1 MTTWAPP
8 PLPARLMSARQAP
21 LVGRRPELETME
33 AVWSEVTAGRRQVVF
48 LGGEPG
54 AGKTRLIAEIAG
66 SLHDNGVTVLA
77 GTSGLDSGV
86 SYQPFAEM
94 LDHLFA
100 AAAEGALASVV
111 ADNGN
116 ELQRIS
122 ARVDRHCPRPAGT
135 TTEAGGGV
143 RRDLFE
149 AVARVF
155 RALAEIRPLA
165 LMIDDLHWA
174 QLPTIAMLEHLVQ
187 ACSESPLLV
196 VAAFRTTAPDR
207 SDEMA
212 ARVAELHRLEGV
224 RRLDLSGLD
233 TEAIAEFLS
242 LRAGLPLSEARAPAA
257 LLRDRT
263 GGNPFFLRE
272 LWADLERRGGVAALR
287 TAYRVPSSVSDTLT
301 ARLSGLS
308 AEVRA
313 VIELAAVLGATF
325 GLATLVAASETGRA
339 ATLAALDV
347 ATALGMVEAD
357 RAAGDRYTFV
367 HALVRQAVLD
377 GMPPSKRMLVHARV
391 AEALERQSP
400 HAALIPRLAHHY
412 LASHVLGFH
421 DRALRYSRDAARLAE
436 RSLAFE
442 DAAVWFERAAQ
453 LPECDPA
460 ERAEL
465 LLAAA
470 GDYVRAAHFPHAR
483 DIYARLYAIAEPPVR
498 LAAAIGFEDASWR
511 PGLLGTQAAD
521 LLSSALA
528 DCGLDQQNPL
538 YVRGLGS
545 LARAL
550 ALAGETGQARQV
562 SGRAAELAAR
572 LGEESVLA
580 HSLTTSMWH
589 GTTPDVAAEQL
600 ERTIAVHDR
609 ARERLDY
616 ETLGSAANFLAT
628 VSYLVGRLD
637 SVREAVEDGRRAV
650 SATGQPYYRN
660 VYCCLAQAQ
669 AFLQGDF
676 DSARQW
682 AEETLQLSDT
692 FGDDMSEG
700 PHGVQMYMLSRETG
714 TLDRFRPYLD
724 GNETFAR
731 RWVPGLLG
739 LYTELGVE
747 TGVHRALRHL
757 MGRNLVARSN
767 EAQWPMELALLTEGA
782 LAVGDAGTLRVLRP
796 LLGEYAGMNLV
807 CGTMIAVFGST
818 ERYLGRVAACLG
830 EEAEADRCFAAALEM
845 DRRMRSVV
853 HTGETLAHHA
863 AFAAATGR
871 FGQARELAGEARRL
885 AEPIGHVRVLRL
897 LETVARPLG
906 PDGLTGRELE
916 VLRLLAG
923 GLSNQEIGERLHI
936 STNTAAN
943 HVRSILM
950 KTGAAN
956 RTQAAMYAASRA
968 II

>member
-1 MTTWAPP
+1 MTPWAPP
-8 PLPARLMSARQAP
+8 PLPARLLAARQAP
-21 LVGRRPELETME
+21 LVGRQPELETME
-33 AVWSEVTAGRRQVVF
+33 ALWSEVTASRRQVVF

-54 AGKTRLIAEIAG
+54 AGKTRLIAEIA
-66 SLHDNGVTVLA
+66 SALHDNGVTVLV
-77 GTSGLDSGV
+77 GTSGLDTGV

-94 LDHLFA
+94 LDHLFT
-100 AAAEGALASVV
+100 AAAEGALATVV
-111 ADNGN
+111 AGHET
-116 ELQRIS
+116 ELQRLTT
-122 ARVDRHCPRPAGT
+122 RVYRHCPEPVAAPAG
-135 TTEAGGGV
+135 AAGV

-149 AVARVF
+149 AVASVF
-155 RALAEIRPLA
+155 RALAEQRPLA

-187 ACSESPLLV
+187 ACSESPVLV
-196 VAAFRTTAPDR
+196 TAAFRTTVPDR

-242 LRAGLPLSEARAPAA
+242 LRARLPLSEARAPAA
-257 LLRDRT
+257 MLRDRT

-287 TAYRVPSSVSDTLT
+287 TAHRVPSSLSDTLT

-308 AEVRA
+308 AEIRA
-313 VIELAAVLGATF
+313 VIELAAVLGSTF
-325 GLATLVAASETGRA
+325 TLAALVAASETDRA

-357 RAAGDRYTFV
+357 RAAGDRYSFV

-377 GMPPSKRMLVHARV
+377 GMPPSRRMLVHARA
-391 AEALERQSP
+391 AEALERQP
-400 HAALIPRLAHHY
+400 LHASLVPVLAHHY

-421 DRALRYSRDAARLAE
+421 DRALRYSRDAGRLAE

-460 ERAEL
+460 QRAEL

-470 GDYVRAAHFPHAR
+470 GDYVRASHFPHAR
-483 DIYARLYAIAEPPVR
+483 DIYGRLYAIAEPPIR
-498 LAAAIGFEDASWR
+498 MAAAIGFEDTTWR
-511 PGLLGTQAAD
+511 PGLAGTRAVD

-528 DCGLDQQNPL
+528 ECGLDQQNPL
-538 YVRGLGS
+538 YLRGLGS

-550 ALAGETGQARQV
+550 ALAGETGRARQV
-562 SGRAAELAAR
+562 SGRAMELATR
-572 LGEESVLA
+572 LGDESVLA
-580 HSLTTSMWH
+580 HVLTASMWH
-589 GTTPDVAAEQL
+589 GTTPHVAAEQL
-600 ERTIAVHDR
+600 ERTTAVR
-609 ARERLDY
+609 RQALERFDY
-616 ETLGSAANFLAT
+616 ETLGAAANFLAT
-628 VSYLVGRLD
+628 VGYLVGRPD
-637 SVREAVEDGRRAV
+637 SVRDAIEDAGRAV
-650 SATGQPYYRN
+650 SATGQPYYRH
-660 VYCCLAQAQ
+660 VYCYLAGTR

-676 DSARQW
+676 GGARQW
-682 AEETLQLSDT
+682 AEETLKQNDT
-692 FGDDMSEG
+692 LGDEMTEG

-714 TLDRFRPYLD
+714 TLGRFRPYID
-724 GNETFAR
+724 GHETFAG

-739 LYTELGVE
+739 LYTELGVGD
-747 TGVHRALRHL
+747 GVRRALRHL
-757 MGRNLVARSN
+757 MSKDLATRSN
-767 EAQWPMELALLTEGA
+767 EAQWPMELAFLTEAA
-782 LAVGDAGTLRVLRP
+782 LAVADAEVLRTLRP
-796 LLGEYAGMNLV
+796 LLAEYAGMNLV

-818 ERYLGRVAACLG
+818 ERYLGQVAACLG
-830 EEAEADRCFAAALEM
+830 EEPEAERCFATALEM

-853 HTGETLAHHA
+853 HVGETLARHA
-863 AFAAATGR
+863 VFAAETGR
-871 FGQARELAGEARRL
+871 IALARELAEEARQV

-897 LETVARPLG
+897 LETVARPEG

-916 VLRLLAG
+916 VLRLLAS
-923 GLSNQEIGERLHI
+923 GLSNQEIGARLHI
-936 STNTAAN
+936 SANTAAN

-956 RTQAAMYAASRA
+956 RTQAAMYAATHE
-968 II
+968 IV

>member
-1 MTTWAPP
+1 MRPWVPP
-8 PLPARLMSARQAP
+8 ALPARLVAARQAP
-21 LVGRRPELETME
+21 LVGRHLELETME
-33 AVWSEVTAGRRQVVF
+33 AVWSEVTLGRRQVVF

-66 SLHDNGVTVLA
+66 ALHDNDVTVLV
-77 GTSGLDSGV
+77 GTAGLDTGV

-94 LDHLFA
+94 LDHLFG
-100 AAAEGALASVV
+100 AAAEGTLAGVV
-111 ADNGN
+111 ADHGS
-116 ELQRIS
+116 ELRRLS
-122 ARVDRHCPRPAGT
+122 SRVSRHCPEPLGAPIG
-135 TTEAGGGV
+135 ASGV

-149 AVARVF
+149 AVASVF
-155 RALAEIRPLA
+155 RALAEKRPLA
-165 LMIDDLHWA
+165 LMVDDLHWA

-187 ACSESPLLV
+187 ACSQSPLLV
-196 VAAFRTTAPDR
+196 VAAFRTTVPDR
-207 SDEMA
+207 SEEMA

-233 TEAIAEFLS
+233 TEAIAELLS

-272 LWADLERRGGVAALR
+272 LWADLERRGGIAALR
-287 TAYRVPSSVSDTLT
+287 TAQRVPSSLSDTLT

-308 AEVRA
+308 AAVRT
-313 VIELAAVLGATF
+313 VIELAAVLGSTF
-325 GLATLVAASETGRA
+325 GLATLVAASETDRA

-347 ATALGMVEAD
+347 ATAHGMVEAD
-357 RAAGDRYTFV
+357 RTAGDRYSFV

-377 GMPPSKRMLVHARV
+377 SMPPSRRMLVHARA
-391 AEALERQSP
+391 AEALERQSL
-400 HAALIPRLAHHY
+400 HAALVPLLAHHY

-421 DRALRYSRDAARLAE
+421 DRALRYSRDAGRLAE

-470 GDYVRAAHFPHAR
+470 GDYVRASHFAHAR
-483 DIYARLYAIAEPPVR
+483 DIYERLYTIADPPVR
-498 LAAAIGFEDASWR
+498 LAAAIGFEDTTWR
-511 PGLLGTQAAD
+511 PGLAGARAAD

-528 DCGLDQQNPL
+528 DCGLDQQDPL

-550 ALAGETGQARQV
+550 ALAGETGPARQV
-562 SGRAAELAAR
+562 SARATKLAAQ
-572 LGEESVLA
+572 LGDESVFAHALA
-580 HSLTTSMWH
+580 TSMWH

-600 ERTIAVHDR
+600 ERTAAVR
-609 ARERLDY
+609 RQARERLDY
-616 ETLGSAANFLAT
+616 ETLGAAANFWAT
-628 VSYLVGRLD
+628 VSYLAGRPD
-637 SVREAVEDGRRAV
+637 SVRDAIEDARRAV
-650 SATGQPYYRN
+650 GATSQPYYRH
-660 VYCCLAQAQ
+660 VYCYLAQTQ

-676 DSARQW
+676 DGARQW
-682 AEETLQLSDT
+682 AEETLQQNDT
-692 FGDDMSEG
+692 FGDEMTEG
-700 PHGVQMYMLSRETG
+700 PHGVQMYMLSREIG
-714 TLDRFRPYLD
+714 TLDRFRPYID
-724 GNETFAR
+724 GHETFAR

-747 TGVHRALRHL
+747 AGMHRALRHL
-757 MGRNLVARSN
+757 VGKNLAARSN
-767 EAQWPMELALLTEGA
+767 EAQWPMELAFLTEAA
-782 LAVGDAGTLRVLRP
+782 LAVGNAEVLRVLRP

-853 HTGETLAHHA
+853 HIGETLAQHA
-863 AFAAATGR
+863 VFAATTGR
-871 FGQARELAGEARRL
+871 FGLARELAEQARQL

-897 LETVARPLG
+897 LETVARPVG

-916 VLRLLAG
+916 VLRLLVG
-923 GLSNQEIGERLHI
+923 GLSNQEIGARLHI
-936 STNTAAN
+936 SANTAAN

-956 RTQAAMYAASRA
+956 RTQAAMYAATHE
-968 II
+968 IV

>member
-1 MTTWAPP
+1 M
-8 PLPARLMSARQAP
+8 
-21 LVGRRPELETME
+21 ETL
-33 AVWSEVTAGRRQVVF
+33 WSQVTAGRRQVVF

-66 SLHDNGVTVLA
+66 ALHDSDGTVLV
-77 GTSGLDSGV
+77 GTCGPDVGI

-94 LDHLFA
+94 LDHLFG
-100 AAAEGALASVV
+100 AAAEGALADVV
-111 ADNGN
+111 ADKGS
-116 ELQRIS
+116 ELLRLS
-122 ARVDRHCPRPAGT
+122 PRVRRHCPEPAGPMT
-135 TTEAGGGV
+135 GADGV

-149 AVARVF
+149 AVAHVF
-155 RALAEIRPLA
+155 RSLAEERPLA

-187 ACSESPLLV
+187 TCSESPLLV
-196 VAAFRTTAPDR
+196 VAAFRSTVPDR
-207 SDEMA
+207 SDELA

-233 TEAIAEFLS
+233 TDAIAEFLS

-272 LWADLERRGGVAALR
+272 LWADLERRGGVTALR
-287 TAYRVPSSVSDTLT
+287 TSQRVPSTVSDTLT

-313 VIELAAVLGATF
+313 VIELAAVLGSTF
-325 GLATLVAASETGRA
+325 ALATLVAASETGQA
-339 ATLAALDV
+339 ATLASLDV
-347 ATALGMVEAD
+347 AMALGLIESD
-357 RAAGDRYTFV
+357 GPAGDRYSFV

-377 GMPPSKRMLVHARV
+377 GMLPSRRMLVHVRA
-391 AEALERQSP
+391 AEALERQPP
-400 HAALIPRLAHHY
+400 HASLVPRLAHHY

-421 DRALRYSRDAARLAE
+421 DRALRYSREAGRLAE

-442 DAAVWFERAAQ
+442 DAAVWFERASE

-470 GDYVRAAHFPHAR
+470 ADYVRACHFPHAR
-483 DIYARLYAIAEPPVR
+483 DIYGRLYAIAGPPVR
-498 LAAAIGFEDASWR
+498 LTAAIGFEDATWR
-511 PGLLGTQAAD
+511 PGLVGTQAAD
-521 LLSSALA
+521 LLSAALA
-528 DCGLDQQNPL
+528 ECGLDHQDPL

-550 ALAGETGQARQV
+550 ALAGETARARQV
-562 SGRAAELAAR
+562 SVRANDLAAR
-572 LGEESVLA
+572 LDDEPVLVHA
-580 HSLTTSMWH
+580 LSTSMWH
-589 GTTPDVAAEQL
+589 GTTPDVATQQL
-600 ERTIAVHDR
+600 ERTTAVR
-609 ARERLDY
+609 ELARERLDY
-616 ETLGSAANFLAT
+616 ETLGAAANFSVT
-628 VSYLVGRLD
+628 VSYLVGLPDTLRPAMED
-637 SVREAVEDGRRAV
+637 ARRSVG
-650 SATGQPYYRN
+650 ATGQPYFHH
-660 VYCCLAQAQ
+660 VYCCLAQTA

-676 DSARQW
+676 DGARQW
-682 AEETLQLSDT
+682 AEASLKQSDT
-692 FGDDMSEG
+692 FGDEMTEG
-700 PHGVQMYMLSRETG
+700 PHSVQMFMLARETG

-724 GNETFAR
+724 GRETFR
-731 RWVPGLLG
+731 ERWVPGLVG

-757 MGRNLVARSN
+757 MGKDLAARSN
-767 EAQWPMELALLTEGA
+767 EAQWPMELAFLTEAA
-782 LAVGDAGTLRVLRP
+782 LAVRDTQALHALRP
-796 LLGEYAGMNLV
+796 LLREYAGLNLV

-818 ERYLGRVAACLG
+818 ERYLGQVAACLG
-830 EEAEADRCFAAALEM
+830 EQAEADRCFAAALEM

-853 HTGETLAHHA
+853 HTGETLARHA
-863 AFAAATGR
+863 VFAAATGR
-871 FGQARELAGEARRL
+871 PGLARDLAEEARRL

-897 LETVARPLG
+897 LETVARPTG
-906 PDGLTGRELE
+906 PDGLTDRELE

-923 GLSNQEIGERLHI
+923 GLSNQEIGARLHI
-936 STNTAAN
+936 SANTAAN

-956 RTQAAMYAASRA
+956 RTQAAMYAATHQ
-968 II
+968 IT

>member
-1 MTTWAPP
+1 MTPWAAP
-8 PLPARLMSARQAP
+8 PLPARLVAARQGP
-21 LVGRRPELETME
+21 LVGRQPELETME
-33 AVWSEVTAGRRQVVF
+33 SLWSEVTAGRRQVVF

-66 SLHDNGVTVLA
+66 ALHDNGVTVLV
-77 GTSGLDSGV
+77 GTSGLDTGV

-94 LDHLFA
+94 LDYLFGA
-100 AAAEGALASVV
+100 AADGALATVV
-111 ADNGN
+111 AGHET
-116 ELQRIS
+116 ELQRLTP
-122 ARVDRHCPRPAGT
+122 RVYRHCPEPA
-135 TTEAGGGV
+135 AGGAGAAGV

-149 AVARVF
+149 AVASVF
-155 RALAEIRPLA
+155 RALAEQHPLA

-187 ACSESPLLV
+187 ACSESPVLV
-196 VAAFRTTAPDR
+196 MAAFRTTVPDR

-224 RRLDLSGLD
+224 RRLDLGGLD

-272 LWADLERRGGVAALR
+272 LWADLERRGGVHALR
-287 TAYRVPSSVSDTLT
+287 SAHRVPSSLSDTLT
-301 ARLSGLS
+301 ARLSGLT

-313 VIELAAVLGATF
+313 VIELAAVLGSTF
-325 GLATLVAASETGRA
+325 DLSTLVAARETDQA
-339 ATLAALDV
+339 VTLTALDAV
-347 ATALGMVEAD
+347 TALGMLEAD
-357 RAAGDRYTFV
+357 RGAGDRHSFV

-377 GMPPSKRMLVHARV
+377 GMPPSRLMLMHARA

-400 HAALIPRLAHHY
+400 DASLVPQLARHY

-421 DRALRYSRDAARLAE
+421 DRALRYSREAGRLAE

-470 GDYVRAAHFPHAR
+470 GDYVRASNFSRAR
-483 DIYARLYAIAEPPVR
+483 DIYGRLYAIAEPAVR
-498 LAAAIGFEDASWR
+498 LAAAIGFEDAAWR
-511 PGLLGTQAAD
+511 PGLVGSQAAD

-528 DCGLDQQNPL
+528 ECGLGPQSSP

-550 ALAGETGQARQV
+550 TLAGETARARQI
-562 SGRAAELAAR
+562 SARAAELATR
-572 LGEESVLA
+572 LGDDSVLA
-580 HSLTTSMWH
+580 HVLTTSMWH
-589 GTTPDVAAEQL
+589 GITPDAAVQQM
-600 ERTIAVHDR
+600 ERTAAVR
-609 ARERLDY
+609 EQARERLDY
-616 ETLGSAANFLAT
+616 ETLGAAANFLAT
-628 VSYLVGRLD
+628 VSYLVGRPD
-637 SVREAVEDGRRAV
+637 SIRDALEDGRRSV
-650 SATGQPYYRN
+650 GATGQPYYRH
-660 VYCCLAQAQ
+660 VYCCLAEAQ
-669 AFLQGDF
+669 AFLEGDF
-676 DSARQW
+676 DGARQW
-682 AEETLQLSDT
+682 AEETVKQSDT
-692 FGDDMSEG
+692 FGEEMTAG

-714 TLDRFRPYLD
+714 TLDRFRPYID
-724 GNETFAR
+724 GHETFAR

-747 TGVHRALRHL
+747 TGVRRALRHL
-757 MGRNLVARSN
+757 MSKELSARSN
-767 EAQWPMELALLTEGA
+767 EAQWPMELAFLTEAA
-782 LAVGDAGTLRVLRP
+782 LAMADAEVLTVLRP
-796 LLGEYAGMNLV
+796 LLAEFAGMNLV

-818 ERYLGRVAACLG
+818 ERYLGRLAACLG
-830 EEAEADRCFAAALEM
+830 EEAEAERCFAIALEM

-853 HTGETLAHHA
+853 HVGETLAYHA
-863 AFAAATGR
+863 VFAAETGR
-871 FGQARELAGEARRL
+871 VGLARELAEQARQV

-897 LETVARPLG
+897 LATVARPPG
-906 PDGLTGRELE
+906 PDGLTSRELE
-916 VLRLLAG
+916 VLRLLAS
-923 GLSNQEIGERLHI
+923 GLSNQEIGIRLHI
-936 STNTAAN
+936 SANTAAN

-956 RTQAAMYAASRA
+956 RTQAAMYAATHEIA
-968 II
+968 

>member
-1 MTTWAPP
+1 
-8 PLPARLMSARQAP
+8 
-21 LVGRRPELETME
+21 ME
-33 AVWSEVTAGRRQVVF
+33 ALWSEVTAGRRQVVF

-66 SLHDNGVTVLA
+66 ALHDNDVAVLA

-94 LDHLFA
+94 LDHLFGT
-100 AAAEGALASVV
+100 AAEGSLTSVV
-111 ADNGN
+111 GDNGS
-116 ELQRIS
+116 ELQLLS
-122 ARVDRHCPRPAGT
+122 PRVYRHCPELT
-135 TTEAGGGV
+135 GV
-143 RRDLFE
+143 APGSGRARRDLFE
-149 AVARVF
+149 AVARVC
-155 RALAEIRPLA
+155 RALADNRPLA

-187 ACSESPLLV
+187 ACSESPMLV
-196 VAAFRTTAPDR
+196 VAAFRTTVPDR
-207 SDEMA
+207 SDEVA
-212 ARVAELHRLEGV
+212 GRVAELHRLEGV

-257 LLRDRT
+257 LLRDLT

-272 LWADLERRGGVAALR
+272 LWADLERRGGIAALR
-287 TAYRVPSSVSDTLT
+287 LANRVPSSLSDTLT

-313 VIELAAVLGATF
+313 VIELAAVLGSTF
-325 GLATLVAASETGRA
+325 GLATLVAASETDQA

-347 ATALGMVEAD
+347 ASALGMVEAD
-357 RAAGDRYTFV
+357 RAAADRYSFV
-367 HALVRQAVLD
+367 HALVRQTVLD
-377 GMPPSKRMLVHARV
+377 GMPPSRRMLVHARA
-391 AEALERQSP
+391 AEALERQSL
-400 HAALIPRLAHHY
+400 HAALVPRLAHHY

-421 DRALRYSRDAARLAE
+421 DRALRYSREAGRLAE

-470 GDYVRAAHFPHAR
+470 GDYVRASHFPHAR
-483 DIYARLYAIAEPPVR
+483 DIYGRLYAIAEPRVR

-511 PGLLGTQAAD
+511 PGLTGTRAAD

-550 ALAGETGQARQV
+550 ALAGETGRARQV
-562 SGRAAELAAR
+562 SARAAELAAR
-572 LGEESVLA
+572 LGDESVLA
-580 HSLTTSMWH
+580 HALATSMWH

-600 ERTIAVHDR
+600 ARTTAVCGQ

-616 ETLGSAANFLAT
+616 EALGAAANFLAT
-628 VSYLVGRLD
+628 VGYLAGRPD
-637 SVREAVEDGRRAV
+637 SVRDALADARRAV
-650 SATGQPYYRN
+650 GATGQPYYRH
-660 VYCCLAQAQ
+660 VYCCLAQTQ

-676 DSARQW
+676 DGARQW
-682 AEETLQLSDT
+682 AEQTLKQNDT
-692 FGDDMSEG
+692 FGDEMTEG

-724 GNETFAR
+724 GRETFSQ

-739 LYTELGVE
+739 LYTELGIE

-757 MGRNLVARSN
+757 MGKNLADRSN
-767 EAQWPMELALLTEGA
+767 EAQWPMELAFLTEGA
-782 LAVGDAGTLRVLRP
+782 LAVGDTEALRALRP
-796 LLGEYAGMNLV
+796 LLREYAAMNLV

-830 EEAEADRCFAAALEM
+830 EEAEADRCFAGALEM

-853 HTGETLAHHA
+853 HAGETLAHYSI
-863 AFAAATGR
+863 FAAETGR
-871 FGQARELAGEARRL
+871 LGLARELAQAARQL
-885 AEPIGHVRVLRL
+885 AEPIGHARVLRL
-897 LETVARPLG
+897 LETVARPIG
-906 PDGLTGRELE
+906 SDGLTDRELD
-916 VLRLLAG
+916 VLRLLAA
-923 GLSNQEIGERLHI
+923 GLSNQEIGARLHI
-936 STNTAAN
+936 SSNTAAN

-956 RTQAAMYAASRA
+956 RTQAAMYAATHE

>member
-1 MTTWAPP
+1 MTSWVPP
-8 PLPARLMSARQAP
+8 PLPAQLAAVRRAP
-21 LVGRRPELETME
+21 LVGRHLELETME
-33 AVWSEVTAGRRQVVF
+33 ALWSEVIAGRRQVVF

-66 SLHDNGVTVLA
+66 ALHDNDVTVLA
-77 GTSGLDSGV
+77 GTSGLDTGV

-94 LDHLFA
+94 LDHLFGT
-100 AAAEGALASVV
+100 AAEGSLAGVV
-111 ADNGN
+111 ADHGS
-116 ELQRIS
+116 ELRRLS
-122 ARVDRHCPRPAGT
+122 ARVYRHCPEPTGELTGA
-135 TTEAGGGV
+135 GV

-149 AVARVF
+149 AVASVF
-155 RALAEIRPLA
+155 RALAEKRPLA

-187 ACSESPLLV
+187 ACSEAPLLV
-196 VAAFRTTAPDR
+196 VAAFRTTVPDR

-272 LWADLERRGGVAALR
+272 LWADLERRGGVGALR
-287 TAYRVPSSVSDTLT
+287 TPNWVPSSLGDTLT

-308 AEVRA
+308 TQVRA
-313 VIELAAVLGATF
+313 VIELAAVLGSTF
-325 GLATLVAASETGRA
+325 GLATLVAASEFGQA
-339 ATLAALDV
+339 ATLAALDA
-347 ATALGMVEAD
+347 ATALGMVETD
-357 RAAGDRYTFV
+357 RGAGDRYSFV

-377 GMPPSKRMLVHARV
+377 GMPPSRRMLVHARA
-391 AEALERQSP
+391 AEALERQP
-400 HAALIPRLAHHY
+400 GDAALTPQLAHHY

-421 DRALRYSRDAARLAE
+421 DRALRYSREAARLAE

-453 LPECDPA
+453 LPECNAA

-470 GDYVRAAHFPHAR
+470 GNYVRACHFPHAR
-483 DIYARLYAIAEPPVR
+483 DIYGRLYVIAEPPLR

-511 PGLLGTQAAD
+511 PGLMGTRAAD

-528 DCGLDQQNPL
+528 DCGLDEQNPL
-538 YVRGLGS
+538 YVRGLSS

-550 ALAGETGQARQV
+550 ALAGETGRARQV
-562 SGRAAELAAR
+562 SARTAELAAR
-572 LGEESVLA
+572 LGHESALA
-580 HSLTTSMWH
+580 HALTTSMWH

-600 ERTIAVHDR
+600 ELTAAVR
-609 ARERLDY
+609 RQARERLDY
-616 ETLGSAANFLAT
+616 ETLGAAANFSAT
-628 VSYLVGRLD
+628 VSYLAGRPD
-637 SVREAVEDGRRAV
+637 AVRDAIEDARRAV
-650 SATGQPYYRN
+650 GATGLPYYRH
-660 VYCCLAQAQ
+660 VYCCLAETQ

-676 DSARQW
+676 DGARQW
-682 AEETLQLSDT
+682 AQETLKQNDSFSDEM
-692 FGDDMSEG
+692 GEG
-700 PHGVQMYMLSRETG
+700 PHGVQMFMLARETG
-714 TLDRFRPYLD
+714 TLDRFRPYID
-724 GNETFAR
+724 GHETFAR

-747 TGVHRALRHL
+747 SGIHRALRRL
-757 MGRNLVARSN
+757 MSKTLAARSN
-767 EAQWPMELALLTEGA
+767 EAQWPMELAFLVEAA
-782 LAVGDAGTLRVLRP
+782 LAVKDAEALKALRP
-796 LLGEYAGMNLV
+796 LLREFAGMNLV

-818 ERYLGRVAACLG
+818 ERYLGRIAACLG
-830 EEAEADRCFAAALEM
+830 EEAEADRCFVAALEM
-845 DRRMRSVV
+845 DRRMHSVV
-853 HTGETLAHHA
+853 HAGETLARHA
-863 AFAAATGR
+863 VFAAETGR
-871 FGQARELAGEARRL
+871 FGQARQWAEEARLL

-897 LETVARPLG
+897 LETVARPIG
-906 PDGLTGRELE
+906 PDGLTSRELE
-916 VLRLLAG
+916 VLRLLAS
-923 GLSNQEIGERLHI
+923 GLSNLEIGVRLHI
-936 STNTAAN
+936 SANTAAN

-956 RTQAAMYAASRA
+956 RTQAAMYAATHE
-968 II
+968 IV

>member
-1 MTTWAPP
+1 MTHWAPP
-8 PLPARLMSARQAP
+8 PLPARLVAARQAP
-21 LVGRRPELETME
+21 LVGRQPELETME
-33 AVWSEVTAGRRQVVF
+33 ALWSEVTGGRRQVVF

-66 SLHDNGVTVLA
+66 ALHDNDVTVLV
-77 GTSGLDSGV
+77 GTSGLDTGV

-94 LDHLFA
+94 LDHLFGS
-100 AAAEGALASVV
+100 AAEGALAGVV
-111 ADNGN
+111 ADNGSQ
-116 ELQRIS
+116 LQRLS
-122 ARVDRHCPRPAGT
+122 TRVYRHCPEPVALT
-135 TTEAGGGV
+135 TGADGV

-155 RALAEIRPLA
+155 RALAEMRPLA
-165 LMIDDLHWA
+165 VMIDDLHWA

-196 VAAFRTTAPDR
+196 LAAFRTTAPDR
-207 SDEMA
+207 SDEIA
-212 ARVAELHRLEGV
+212 ARVAEMHRLEGV

-287 TAYRVPSSVSDTLT
+287 TVHRVPSSLSDTLT
-301 ARLSGLS
+301 GRLSGLS

-313 VIELAAVLGATF
+313 VIELAAVLGSTF
-325 GLATLVAASETGRA
+325 GLATLVSASETDQA
-339 ATLAALDV
+339 ATLAAVDV
-347 ATALGMVEAD
+347 ASALGMVEAD
-357 RAAGDRYTFV
+357 RAAADRYSFV

-377 GMPPSKRMLVHARV
+377 GMPPSRRMLVHARA

-400 HAALIPRLAHHY
+400 HASLIPRLAHHY

-421 DRALRYSRDAARLAE
+421 DRALRYSREAGKLAE

-453 LPECDPA
+453 LPESDPA

-470 GDYVRAAHFPHAR
+470 GDYVRACHFPHAR
-483 DIYARLYAIAEPPVR
+483 DIYGRLYAIAEPPVR

-511 PGLLGTQAAD
+511 PGLVGTRAAD
-521 LLSSALA
+521 LLSAALA
-528 DCGLDQQNPL
+528 ECGLDQEDPL

-550 ALAGETGQARQV
+550 ALAGETGPARQV
-562 SGRAAELAAR
+562 SARATELAAG
-572 LGEESVLA
+572 LEDESVLA
-580 HSLTTSMWH
+580 HALATSMWH

-600 ERTIAVHDR
+600 ERAAAIR
-609 ARERLDY
+609 GEARDRLDF
-616 ETLGSAANFLAT
+616 ETLGAAANFSAT
-628 VSYLVGRLD
+628 VSYLVGRPD
-637 SVREAVEDGRRAV
+637 SVRDALEDARRAV
-650 SATGQPYYRN
+650 GATGQPYYRH
-660 VYCCLAQAQ
+660 VYCCLAHTQ

-682 AEETLQLSDT
+682 AEETLRQNDT
-692 FGDDMSEG
+692 FGDEMTEG
-700 PHGVQMYMLSRETG
+700 PHGVQMYMLGRETG
-714 TLDRFRPYLD
+714 TLDRFRPYID
-724 GNETFAR
+724 GHETFAR

-747 TGVHRALRHL
+747 SGVHRALRHL
-757 MGRNLVARSN
+757 MGKSLAARSN
-767 EAQWPMELALLTEGA
+767 EAQWPMELVFLTEAA
-782 LAVGDAGTLRVLRP
+782 LAVADAEALRALRP
-796 LLGEYAGMNLV
+796 LLAEYAGMNLV

-845 DRRMRSVV
+845 DRHMRSAV
-853 HTGETLAHHA
+853 HAGETLARQA
-863 AFAAATGR
+863 VFAAETGR
-871 FGQARELAGEARRL
+871 FGLARELADEARQL

-897 LETVARPLG
+897 LQTVARPVG
-906 PDGLTGRELE
+906 PDGLTSRELE
-916 VLRLLAG
+916 VLRLLAS
-923 GLSNQEIGERLHI
+923 GLSNHEIGAKLHI
-936 STNTAAN
+936 SANTAAN

-956 RTQAAMYAASRA
+956 RTQAAMYAATRE
-968 II
+968 IV